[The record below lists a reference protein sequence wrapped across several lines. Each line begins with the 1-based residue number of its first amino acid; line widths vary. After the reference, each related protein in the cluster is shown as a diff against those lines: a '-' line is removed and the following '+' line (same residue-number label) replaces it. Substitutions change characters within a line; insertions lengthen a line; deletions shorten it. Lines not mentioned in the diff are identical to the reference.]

1 MADEHLRQDKIIR
14 DSAANPSSAYAPPP
28 FPAEASQSYAGN
40 LPVPPNNE
48 FAERAI
54 LGAIILDDDQIEKV
68 VTNLLAKDFYVPKHR
83 MIFETMSALYE
94 ERESIDLVTIQNKM
108 KRRNEFDAIGGLA
121 YLAKLA
127 DDSPVSANLESY
139 VKIVKDCSLL
149 RAILESSR
157 DIQKSVFARVDES
170 AEDLLLR
177 GQQLLI
183 KLSVQFER
191 GKGLNPIGD
200 AAGAAFNR
208 IEELYSNP
216 SPNFITGVP
225 SGFVE
230 LDRITAGFQGSDLIV
245 IAGRPSMGKTALAM
259 NIAEH
264 AAIVGQKTV
273 AVFSLEMSP
282 IQLGMRCLSS
292 ISGVAFNRIQKGDLG
307 NGREEQENWNRISS
321 AWNLLDTLPIYVD
334 STPGISPL
342 DIIAKT
348 RRIYREES
356 LDLVIIDYL
365 QLLQMKATDATRA
378 TEIANITRALK
389 VLAQELNIPV
399 IVLSQLNRALEQR
412 TNKVPILAD
421 LRDSGAIEQDADLII
436 FIYRDDYYNEKSEE
450 QNLADLVISKHRNG
464 ETGKV
469 KLMFMKECTRFNN
482 FTSSSITDAI

>member
-1 MADEHLRQDKIIR
+1 MADEHLHP
-14 DSAANPSSAYAPPP
+14 DSNMAPSSAYAPPP
-28 FPAEASQSYAGN
+28 FPVEFSEPHTGN

-54 LGAIILDDDQIEKV
+54 LGAIILDDEQIEKV
-68 VTNLLAKDFYVPKHR
+68 VTNLSAKDFYAPKHR
-83 MIFETMSALYE
+83 MIYETIFSLFEE
-94 ERESIDLVTIQNKM
+94 HESIDLVTIQNKM
-108 KRRNEFDAIGGLA
+108 KQRNEFDAIGGLA
-121 YLAKLA
+121 FLARLA
-127 DDSPVSANLESY
+127 DESPVSANLESY

-149 RAILESSR
+149 RALLESSR
-157 DIQKSVFARVDES
+157 DIQKSVFSRVDES
-170 AEDLLLR
+170 AEDLLFR
-177 GQQLLI
+177 AQQLLI
-183 KLSVQFER
+183 KLSERYER
-191 GKGLNPIGD
+191 GIGLNPIGE

-208 IEELYSNP
+208 IEELFSNP

-225 SGFVE
+225 SGFTG

-264 AAIVGQKTV
+264 AAIIGQKTV

-292 ISGVAFNRIQKGDLG
+292 ISGVPFNRIQKGDLG
-307 NGREEQENWNRISS
+307 TGRDEEHNWDRIAS
-321 AWNLLDTLPIYVD
+321 AWNLLETLPIFVD

-342 DIIAKT
+342 DIVAKT
-348 RRIYREES
+348 RRLHREKGV
-356 LDLVIIDYL
+356 DLVIVDYL
-365 QLLQMKATDATRA
+365 QLLQMKEADSNRVN
-378 TEIANITRALK
+378 EIANITRSLK

-399 IVLSQLNRALEQR
+399 IVLSQLSRAPEQR

-436 FIYRDDYYNEKSEE
+436 FIYRDEYYNEQSED
-450 QNLADLVISKHRNG
+450 QNLADLFISKHRNG

-469 KLMFMKECTRFNN
+469 KLMFMKECTRFQNYSDA
-482 FTSSSITDAI
+482 TISDAI

>member
-1 MADEHLRQDKIIR
+1 M
-14 DSAANPSSAYAPPP
+14 
-28 FPAEASQSYAGN
+28 
-40 LPVPPNNE
+40 
-48 FAERAI
+48 
-54 LGAIILDDDQIEKV
+54 
-68 VTNLLAKDFYVPKHR
+68 
-83 MIFETMSALYE
+83 
-94 ERESIDLVTIQNKM
+94 
-108 KRRNEFDAIGGLA
+108 
-121 YLAKLA
+121 
-127 DDSPVSANLESY
+127 
-139 VKIVKDCSLL
+139 
-149 RAILESSR
+149 
-157 DIQKSVFARVDES
+157 
-170 AEDLLLR
+170 
-177 GQQLLI
+177 
-183 KLSVQFER
+183 QFER

-307 NGREEQENWNRISS
+307 NGREEQEIGIAYPAHGTSRY
-321 AWNLLDTLPIYVD
+321 LPIYVD

-342 DIIAKT
+342 DIIAKQDEFN
-348 RRIYREES
+348 REES